1 MATWDDVERACLA
14 LPETAVSTVHRT
26 RGWSVA
32 GRPAFAWERLM
43 RPKELAD
50 LGAAA
55 PTGPVLAVRV
65 PDLGAKEALLL
76 EEPEVCFTVRSF
88 EGFAAVLAR
97 LDELGPE
104 LLTELVTEAWLARA
118 PKRLAAAHPEL
129 RAPR

>member
-1 MATWDDVERACLA
+1 VATWEDVERACLA
-14 LPETAVSTVHRT
+14 LPQTAVSTAHRT

-65 PDLGAKEALLL
+65 PDLGVKEALLL

-88 EGFAAVLAR
+88 EGFAAVLVR
-97 LDELGPE
+97 LDELYPE
-104 LLTELVTEAWLARA
+104 LLTELVTEAWLTRA
-118 PKRLAAAHPEL
+118 PKRLAAAHPEVGG
-129 RAPR
+129 PR